1 MTETDIDIDHLKT
14 WIGKSDTMEERS
26 CVQPIH
32 QYYGLLDKDAR
43 PGEGEAMGPMCHYFF
58 FKPKVN
64 QSRIG
69 PDGHPAR
76 GDFMPP
82 VPLPR
87 RMFAGASIAYEK
99 PLIIG
104 EKHKKVATIED
115 VTMKEG
121 STGTL
126 IFCRV
131 RQDFYG
137 EDGTLALAETQN
149 IVYRGDPPKDA
160 PKGGSDGKGG
170 SGQGKPAPDDHAY
183 IREITPDPVM
193 LFRYS
198 SSTWNTHRIHYDRK
212 YVTEEEGYP
221 GLVVHGPLA
230 ASLLAELVLEEN
242 AGKTLKTFSFQAR
255 SPLFDIAP
263 FHIAGKPTD
272 EGAELWS
279 ITPEGTVSTLAKAT
293 FG

>member
-1 MTETDIDIDHLKT
+1 MTEVDIDHLKT
-14 WIGKSDTMEERS
+14 WVGKDDTSEERS

-32 QYYGLLDKDAR
+32 QYYGLLDKDDR
-43 PGEGEAMGPMCHYFF
+43 PQEGDPMGPMCHYFF
-58 FKPKVN
+58 FKPLVN
-64 QSRIG
+64 QSKIG

-87 RMFAGASIAYEK
+87 RMFAGASITYNK

-104 EKHKKVATIED
+104 ETHKKIATIED
-115 VTMKEG
+115 VTMKKG
-121 STGTL
+121 STGAL
-126 IFCRV
+126 IFCKV

-137 EDGTLALAETQN
+137 EEGDLALSEVQN

-160 PKGGSDGKGG
+160 NDAKGG

-193 LFRYS
+193 LYRYS
-198 SSTWNTHRIHYDRK
+198 SSTWNTHRIHYDRT
-212 YVTEEEGYP
+212 YVMEEEGYP

-230 ASLLAELVLEEN
+230 ASLLAELALDEN
-242 AGKTLKTFSFQAR
+242 LGKSLKTFRFQAR
-255 SPLFDIAP
+255 SPLFDTAP
-263 FHIAGKPTD
+263 FKIAGKPTG

-279 ITPEGTVSTLAKAT
+279 ITPEGAISTFASAT
-293 FG
+293 FM